1 MMKQL
6 ISLLLS
12 HALVVLSCTSSFGV
26 SFQGQKEAEQIADVR
41 TRIEKLGTRTT
52 RVEIKLHNKNKL
64 RGYVQQ
70 IADDHLVL
78 SDLKTN
84 TETRVAYTE
93 IIKVKE
99 IKDRHFWDRK
109 LFTITAVIAT
119 AFVIAATYP
128 NKP

>member
-12 HALVVLSCTSSFGV
+12 NALVVLSCTSSFGV
-26 SFQGQKEAEQIADVR
+26 SFQGEKEAKEIADVK
-41 TRIEKLGTRTT
+41 TRIEKLGARTT
-52 RVEIKLHNKNKL
+52 RVEIKLRNKKKL

-70 IADDHLVL
+70 IAEDYLVI

-93 IIKVKE
+93 ILQVKE
-99 IKDRHFWDRK
+99 IKDRHLWDRK
-109 LFTITAVIAT
+109 LFIIAAVIAT
-119 AFVIAATYP
+119 AFVIAGTYP
-128 NKP
+128 NEP